1 MYGETS
7 IAVKLAS
14 TFGEFLKRRNEGG
27 RIEGLV
33 WKRLTVRD
41 QFVGIL
47 LKQVEMVDHGSGQ
60 FGRGDG
66 MIFRPL
72 IVTDEADQIRGAK
85 HRNRGAFE
93 IQPAVAVGEN
103 E

>member
-60 FGRGDG
+60 FGRGDEALPVG
-66 MIFRPL
+66 DRAPLRVRIDFLAGDWQSCTGASLEKLGERP
-72 IVTDEADQIRGAK
+72 
-85 HRNRGAFE
+85 F
-93 IQPAVAVGEN
+93 
-103 E
+103 